1 MKVTLLAGF
10 VLWASLSGMALETT
24 PARAPATVAPAPA
37 PAAAPTTA
45 SSAAPTV
52 APAPTLPV
60 TTHGQTVT
68 VFGTGFPNAPIK
80 VLLRTGSEAKGETGI
95 PITAAGSADGK
106 NVTFKVPDNVPAGD
120 YLVALSIDGK
130 ELPVPGD
137 LRIAADATVK
147 PAIDSISPSTDY
159 MGADQNAFSFE
170 ISGQNLAQVATDN
183 RVIRVDSG
191 PVPAGTAEECTDAK
205 TMAKY
210 QKICLSYELGMEG
223 RKLRVSNYRPGTW
236 EGPASF
242 KVQVGNNVSNAQ
254 QLVFSH
260 MRAETL
266 RWMAIGIFL
275 VIFGIVLALVWN
287 GVKGNRLAGESSG
300 VWGAFFLDR
309 QSNSYS
315 LSKFQVLAWT
325 SVAVFGYVYL
335 FLCRVFIQWKFGLPP
350 IPDGLPSLLGVS
362 AGTTVA
368 AAAITANRG
377 SKGSGP
383 LHPSWADF
391 ISTGG
396 LVVGERFQFFVWTI
410 IGCGGFLAV
419 VLASDPASLTDLP
432 DIKGGLLTLMGLS
445 SAGYLA
451 GKLVRPPGPIIDLLT
466 IQEVI
471 PGSPP
476 PPEGGDGTPGVIKL
490 QVKGQNL
497 SESAVVKVGNK
508 ELRMDEYQLRG
519 ITAQDQPAGYFTLV
533 EIDLLDAEPYRT
545 GTHLLY
551 LVNDD
556 GQSACESFPMNPLT
570 VNPVTGLQAGSDP
583 VTLKLTGRNFASGIT
598 VNWTPP
604 QGAMQAIPAADVTFV
619 DEGHLNVNLVPGTTA
634 GTGTLALVT
643 GTNLQVNL
651 PISVKSLPISVKS

>member
-1 MKVTLLAGF
+1 MKVTLLASF
-10 VLWASLSGMALETT
+10 VLWASLSGMALETK
-24 PARAPATVAPAPA
+24 PAPAPAMAAPA
-37 PAAAPTTA
+37 PAAASATA

-52 APAPTLPV
+52 APTPSLPI

-68 VFGTGFPNAPIK
+68 IFGTGFPNVPIK
-80 VLLRTGSEAKGETGI
+80 LFLRTGSEAKGDTGI
-95 PITAAGSADGK
+95 PITATASTDGK
-106 NVTFKVPDNVPAGD
+106 NVSFKVPDNVPAGD

-130 ELPVPGD
+130 ELPVPGE
-137 LRIAADATVK
+137 LRIAADAAVK

-159 MGADQNAFSFE
+159 MGTDQSGFSFE

-183 RVIRVDSG
+183 TVIRVDSG
-191 PVPAGTAEECTDAK
+191 PLPAGNAEECADAK
-205 TMAKY
+205 AMAKY
-210 QKICLSYELGMEG
+210 QKLCLSYESGMEG
-223 RKLRVSNYRPGTW
+223 RKLRVSNYRPGNW

-254 QLVFSH
+254 QLVFSR

-266 RWMAIGIFL
+266 RWAAIAVFL
-275 VIFGIVLALVWN
+275 VIFSIVLALVWK
-287 GVKGNRLAGESSG
+287 GVKGNRVAGESTG
-300 VWGAFFLDR
+300 VLGAFFLDR

-391 ISTGG
+391 ISSGG

-466 IQEVI
+466 IQGVI
-471 PGSPP
+471 AGTGPTP
-476 PPEGGDGTPGVIKL
+476 GGDGGTPGVIKM

-497 SESAVVKVGNK
+497 TKSAVVKVDNNQ
-508 ELRMDEYQLRG
+508 LRMDEYQLIG
-519 ITAQDQPAGYFTLV
+519 ITAQDQPTGYFTLLEV
-533 EIDLLDAEPYRT
+533 DLLDAEKYRS
-545 GTHLLY
+545 GTHVLY
-551 LVNDD
+551 LVNED

-570 VNPVTGLQAGSDP
+570 VNAVTAVQAGSVP
-583 VTLKLTGRNFASGIT
+583 VTVKLTGRNFAAGI
-598 VNWTPP
+598 VANWTPP
-604 QGAMQAIPAADVTFV
+604 QGTVQAIPAGDVAFI
-619 DEGHLNVNLVPGTTA
+619 DEGHLNVNLVPGTIA

-643 GTNLQVNL
+643 PANLQVNL
-651 PISVKSLPISVKS
+651 PVVVVKS

>member
-1 MKVTLLAGF
+1 MKIALPGF
-10 VLWASLSGMALETT
+10 LVLWAGLAAGTSQPL
-24 PARAPATVAPAPA
+24 PVVPPATPPAAPAPA
-37 PAAAPTTA
+37 PTTGPQV
-45 SSAAPTV
+45 S
-52 APAPTLPV
+52 PAPSLPV

-68 VFGTGFPNAPIK
+68 IYGSAFPASAIK
-80 VLLRTGSEAKGETGI
+80 VFLRTGNEAKGDTGI
-95 PITAAGSADGK
+95 PIPATAGADGK
-106 NVTFKVPDNVPAGD
+106 TVTFKVPNDVPAGD
-120 YLVALSIDGK
+120 YLVALTVDGK
-130 ELPVPGD
+130 ELAVPGE
-137 LRIAADATVK
+137 LRIAADATVT
-147 PAIDSISPSTDY
+147 PHIDSIAPSTDY
-159 MGADQNAFSFE
+159 LGEDQSGFSFA

-183 RVIRVDSG
+183 IVIRVDSG
-191 PVPAGTAEECTDAK
+191 PMPAGNAQECANAQA
-205 TMAKY
+205 MAKHS
-210 QKICLSYELGMEG
+210 KLCLSYEPGMEG
-223 RKLRVSNYRPGTW
+223 RKLTVSNYRPQNW

-254 QLVFSH
+254 QLVFSR
-260 MRAETL
+260 MRGETL
-266 RWMAIGIFL
+266 RWTAIGIFAL
-275 VIFGIVLALVWN
+275 IFFLVLALVWN
-287 GVKGNRLAGESSG
+287 GVKGNRLAGERTG

-396 LVVGERFQFFVWTI
+396 LVVGERFQFFVWTV

-419 VLASDPASLTDLP
+419 VLASDPASMTDLP
-432 DIKGGLLTLMGLS
+432 AIQGGLLTLMGLS

-451 GKLVRPPGPIIDLLT
+451 GKLVRPPGPIIELLT
-466 IQEVI
+466 IEEVI
-471 PGSPP
+471 PASPT
-476 PPEGGDGTPGVIKL
+476 DGTPGVIKM

-497 SESAVVKVGNK
+497 IDTAVVKIDNK
-508 ELRMDEYQLRG
+508 QLRMDEYQLHG
-519 ITAQDQPAGYFTLV
+519 LTAQDQPSGYFTLLG
-533 EIDLLDAEPYRT
+533 IDLLDAETYRS

-556 GQSACESFPMNPLT
+556 GQSACESFPLNPLT
-570 VNPVTGLQAGSDP
+570 VNAVTGVPAGTDP
-583 VTLKLTGRNFASGIT
+583 VTLNLTGRNFAAGIV

-604 QGAMQAIPAADVTFV
+604 QGAMQALPAGSVAFV
-619 DEGHLNVNLVPGTTA
+619 DEGHFNVTLVPGTAT
-634 GTGTLALVT
+634 GKGTLSLLTPANLV
-643 GTNLQVNL
+643 VNL
-651 PISVKSLPISVKS
+651 PIVVK